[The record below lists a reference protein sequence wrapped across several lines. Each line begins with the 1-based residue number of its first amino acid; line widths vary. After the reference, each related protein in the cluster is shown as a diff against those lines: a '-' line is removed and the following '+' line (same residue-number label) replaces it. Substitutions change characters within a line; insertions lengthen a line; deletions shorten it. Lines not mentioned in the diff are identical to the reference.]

1 MRTIFMLIQKLIFFS
16 RMLRDST
23 PRYIWA
29 PNASESS
36 FLALH
41 RIQNQALHIATGCH
55 SITSIDHLHNEAEVM
70 PVEPHIEM
78 LNQQFLVNTL
88 KPSYPL
94 HAIVT
99 VPYSPRKMKAT
110 LHSKYASSINQ
121 HLSNGSAQY
130 SSILKNIHTSAV
142 ATSINHRVSA
152 LILSSAPALRAFLH
166 LCGGCRGHSAR
177 LGRN

>member
-1 MRTIFMLIQKLIFFS
+1 
-16 RMLRDST
+16 MLRDST

-36 FLALH
+36 FLALQ
-41 RIQNQALHIATGCH
+41 RIQNQALRIATGCH

-70 PVEPHIEM
+70 PVAPQIEM

-88 KPSYPL
+88 KPSHPS

-99 VPYSPRKMKAT
+99 APYGPRKMKAT

-121 HLSNGSAQY
+121 HLSNSFTDPAQY
-130 SSILKNIHTSAV
+130 SSTLKNIYTSAF
-142 ATSINHRVSA
+142 ATSINRRVLV
-152 LILSSAPALRAFLH
+152 LILFSAHALRPYLH
-166 LCGGCRGHSAR
+166 LSGG
-177 LGRN
+177 